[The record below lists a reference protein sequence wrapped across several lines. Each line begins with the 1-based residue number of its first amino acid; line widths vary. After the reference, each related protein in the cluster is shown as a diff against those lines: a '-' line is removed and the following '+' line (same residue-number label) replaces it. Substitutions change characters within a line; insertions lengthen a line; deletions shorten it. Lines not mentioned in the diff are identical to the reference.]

1 MDMFPMDMPSP
12 GAPVEITPRKPAA
25 YELRCVVWNTED
37 VLLEEANLLT
47 GEKCSDIFIKG
58 YEPGLCLILSDF
70 DL

>member
-1 MDMFPMDMPSP
+1 MWVDMFPMDMPSP

-25 YELRCVVWNTED
+25 YELRVIVWNTED

-58 YEPGLCLILSDF
+58 YNTIL
-70 DL
+70 